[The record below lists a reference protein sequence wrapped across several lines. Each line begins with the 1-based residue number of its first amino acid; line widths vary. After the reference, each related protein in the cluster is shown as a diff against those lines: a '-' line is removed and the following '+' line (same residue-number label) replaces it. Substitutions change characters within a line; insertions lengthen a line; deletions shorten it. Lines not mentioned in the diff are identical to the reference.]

1 MYIYFQ
7 NKRFRN
13 DFISAKLTMK
23 TVLPRLYVLPKMQFL
38 IYSLQATIAYNK
50 SLDYFLRGLMFAHI
64 NIKIYIVYYIYVY
77 IIFAGTYFRE

>member
-1 MYIYFQ
+1 
-7 NKRFRN
+7 
-13 DFISAKLTMK
+13 MK

-38 IYSLQATIAYNK
+38 IYSLQATIASNK

-77 IIFAGTYFRE
+77 MIFASTYFRE

>member
-1 MYIYFQ
+1 
-7 NKRFRN
+7 
-13 DFISAKLTMK
+13 MK

-64 NIKIYIVYYIYVY
+64 NIKIYIVYYIYVCM
-77 IIFAGTYFRE
+77 IFASTYFLE